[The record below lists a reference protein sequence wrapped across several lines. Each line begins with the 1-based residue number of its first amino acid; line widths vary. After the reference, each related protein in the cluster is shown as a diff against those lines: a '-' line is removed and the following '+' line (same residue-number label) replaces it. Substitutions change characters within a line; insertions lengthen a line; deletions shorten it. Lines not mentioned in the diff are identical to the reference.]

1 MLKQLGTRELFFLFL
16 FMSLLELTD
25 VFILMPRL
33 ALFMLL
39 HACMH
44 ACMHVSVSLDFTPVV
59 VLLVSV
65 AELVPV
71 FVLVLR
77 LLLTTW
83 HS

>member
-1 MLKQLGTRELFFLFL
+1 MLKQLSTHVLFFLFL

-39 HACMH
+39 HVCMH

-59 VLLVSV
+59 ALLVSV

-77 LLLTTW
+77 LLLTTR